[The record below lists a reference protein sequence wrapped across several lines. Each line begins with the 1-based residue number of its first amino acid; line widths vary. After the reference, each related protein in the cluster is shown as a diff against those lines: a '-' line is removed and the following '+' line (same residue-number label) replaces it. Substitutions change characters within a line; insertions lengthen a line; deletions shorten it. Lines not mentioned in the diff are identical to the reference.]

1 MPHSVEMDFS
11 PLMPKH
17 KAACSSGDILPIFN
31 PIFVL
36 YCIADLPAGAE
47 LVEGTLG
54 HPREDVDHRVQPV
67 LLVPLSERNHL

>member
-1 MPHSVEMDFS
+1 M
-11 PLMPKH
+11 LQYQY
-17 KAACSSGDILPIFN
+17 LT
-31 PIFVL
+31 L
-36 YCIADLPAGAE
+36 YIYIADLPAGAE